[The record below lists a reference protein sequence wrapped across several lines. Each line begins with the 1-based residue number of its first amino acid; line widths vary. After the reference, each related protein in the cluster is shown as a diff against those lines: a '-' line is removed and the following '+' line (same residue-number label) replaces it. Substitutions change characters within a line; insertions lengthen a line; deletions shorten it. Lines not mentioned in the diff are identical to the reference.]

1 MLDRR
6 RHAASARVRPR
17 TQARKPAGP
26 AKLHRGGRGRIGV
39 RDIYTADHH
48 ESRQGGRFRW
58 LISTCLAAAI
68 GALAI
73 VVVVYGSSDS
83 RDAGVGLIPA
93 LQRMSDTPPEPPL
106 EAALHKDEGL
116 NWAVPKSAKLEVST
130 GTTSTRY
137 LIHDTLKQRRGGRDY
152 IYAKPYIRMMMR
164 LSTVPSNYS
173 DVIPPFNPYKL
184 FAVTSPIGASDDQR
198 HNDQSENVNVKIV
211 ELLGG
216 ILPGE
221 DGQELD
227 QSEVN
232 DLVERS
238 RETAPGPLNGSI
250 SDLPAVNRDSS
261 GKDASASIL
270 DALPATAGAAEAP
283 RTPPNTT
290 IVAKPQSADGDEDT
304 GDIDGLKRLQRTAGE
319 GETLTKILAAA
330 GAETWIIKSILEVAR
345 PIFKDADM
353 KAGFEVQISL
363 APSVTKNTQ
372 EPVRV
377 SVFDEGHAH
386 RVTVV
391 RNAAGEFVASPDPV
405 SEDDVMRAAMSGGD
419 GPQPSSVYAS
429 LYAASLMQQIPPD
442 TIQQMIRVHAT
453 ETDFRR
459 RVRPG
464 DGVEMLF
471 DLKDD
476 SGLDGP
482 PGDLLYTAVTT
493 GGETRKFYRFRSA
506 DGVTDF
512 YDENGNNS
520 KKFLTRRP
528 VRGDDVRLV
537 SGYGMRLHPLLGV
550 KRMHTGVD
558 WATPT
563 GTPILAAG
571 NGVVEEVGYK
581 GGYGNYIRIRHA
593 NGYQTAYGHISR
605 FAPGLEPGVKIRQNQ
620 VIAFVG
626 CTGLCEGPHVH
637 FEILIN
643 NQFVDPLSIQVP
655 NERQLSGDDLAEFQ
669 KERLRIDEL
678 KGRAPVA
685 TASK

>member
-6 RHAASARVRPR
+6 RHAATARVRPHGPG
-17 TQARKPAGP
+17 RKPAAAP
-26 AKLHRGGRGRIGV
+26 KLHRGGRGRTAI
-39 RDIYTADHH
+39 RDIYTSDHH

-73 VVVVYGSSDS
+73 IVVVYGSADPRESGD
-83 RDAGVGLIPA
+83 GILPA
-93 LQRMSDTPPEPPL
+93 LKRMSDAPPATTL
-106 EAALHKDEGL
+106 EATLHKDEGL
-116 NWAVPKSAKLEVST
+116 NWAVPKSAKLEVSA

-137 LIHDTLKQRRGGRDY
+137 MIHDTLKQRRGGRDY
-152 IYAKPYIRMMMR
+152 IYAKPYVRLMMR
-164 LSTVPSNYS
+164 LATVPTNYS

-184 FAVTSPIGASDDQR
+184 YAVTSPIGSGDEQRRNEASAD
-198 HNDQSENVNVKIV
+198 VNVKIV

-227 QSEVN
+227 ANEVD

-238 RETAPGPLNGSI
+238 KESNAATQNG
-250 SDLPAVNRDSS
+250 
-261 GKDASASIL
+261 
-270 DALPATAGAAEAP
+270 GAAEAP
-283 RTPPNTT
+283 PPDDAASSPAAGSSPIADGFGAANIAAEAPRVPPNTT
-290 IVAKPQSADGDEDT
+290 LIAKPASDTDDDT
-304 GDIDGLKRLQRTAGE
+304 GDIDGLKSMQLTAGD
-319 GETLTKILAAA
+319 GDTLSKMLTSA
-330 GAETWIIKSILEVAR
+330 GAENWIAKSILEVAR
-345 PIFKDADM
+345 PIFKDGDM
-353 KAGFEVQISL
+353 KPGFEVQINL

-377 SVFDEGHAH
+377 SVFDAGHAH
-386 RVTVV
+386 RLTVV
-391 RNAAGEFVASPDPV
+391 RNAAGEFEASPDPV
-405 SEDDVMRAAMSGGD
+405 SESDVQRAAMAGGES
-419 GPQPSSVYAS
+419 PQQSSVYAS
-429 LYAASLMQQIPPD
+429 LYAASLMQQIPSD
-442 TIQQMIRVHAT
+442 TIQQIIRVHAT

-482 PGDLLYTAVTT
+482 PGDLLYTAITT
-493 GGETRKFYRFRSA
+493 GGETRRFYRFRAA
-506 DGVTDF
+506 DGTTDF
-512 YDENGNNS
+512 YDDNGNNS

-537 SGYGMRLHPLLGV
+537 SGYGMRLHPLLGSR
-550 KRMHTGVD
+550 RMHTGVD
-558 WATPT
+558 WASPT

-571 NGVVEEVGYK
+571 TGVVEEAGYK
-581 GGYGNYIRIRHA
+581 GGYGNYVRIRHA

-605 FAPGLEPGVKIRQNQ
+605 YAPGLQPGVKVKQNQ
-620 VIAFVG
+620 VIAYVG
-626 CTGLCEGPHVH
+626 CTGLCQGPHVH

-655 NERQLSGDDLAEFQ
+655 NERQLSGADLAEYQ
-669 KERLRIDEL
+669 KERARIEEL
-678 KGRAPVA
+678 KARAPVA
-685 TASK
+685 TSTK